1 MLADFYVDEV
11 IEEMIFGDWGEFRF
25 FISDV
30 SNFTNPKRYMTSDD
44 RTKHLNWSNS
54 RKIKAIE

>member
-11 IEEMIFGDWGEFRF
+11 IEGMIFGDWGEFCF
-25 FISDV
+25 FISDM
-30 SNFTNPKRYMTSDD
+30 SNFKNPKRYMTFDD
-44 RTKHLNWSNS
+44 RPKHLNWNNS